1 MHSLKTT
8 CAGQIFALAKSH
20 ESVGKR
26 TRNRIPKEERK
37 ALVESF
43 IKKHQNLNNGTFPSL
58 SLTHKEIG
66 GSFYTIREIV
76 REIIQENRVLG
87 SGDLNFGGNGSN
99 HLQDQS
105 LSSSVHPLS
114 LSPEGFRSASD
125 QSYNLSSEDGKTKS
139 PENGDNINGS
149 KAIPEDGG
157 SDILICQEVN
167 GNQVFKEGAGL
178 IHQSMDSTDIS
189 KTQFVASTCE
199 GNDTGLQNRVQTVCD
214 SFATKPHDQGLDV
227 DNKDKGFEEIPFM
240 ETEGTKPVNSDERVN
255 DAGVIRIEVANTSND
270 ILGAIDM
277 LEGTVVETFPLSS
290 VTSTMDSLDAQLGEL
305 DKVCDGGKV
314 TETKVE
320 TESSIV
326 NPVDL
331 EEISSSTSDVLEEK
345 ETEVIVGQM
354 PNHSS
359 GHMEM
364 KVGEKFVNP
373 ASLDVECADTK
384 ETVVVNAV
392 MGNIHETNEF
402 SNGTL
407 TTEQK
412 IPTSGTELGSCK
424 DDRAKVDTM
433 TSHARNEV
441 ASVEKKTTME
451 KGKLDASDSSNSQ
464 KENNA
469 TLNRIKPESWK
480 GESNMGRQE
489 TNPLLA
495 ALKSFLIAFVKF
507 WSE

>member
-1 MHSLKTT
+1 MHALKTT
-8 CAGQIFALAKSH
+8 CAGQIFALAKPH

-43 IKKHQNLNNGTFPSL
+43 IKKHQNLNNGSFPSL

-87 SGDLNFGGNGSN
+87 SGDFNFGGNGSN
-99 HLQDQS
+99 HL
-105 LSSSVHPLS
+105 SSSIIMDPVPPLS
-114 LSPEGFRSASD
+114 LSPAGDE
-125 QSYNLSSEDGKTKS
+125 SYDLSSEDGKTKS
-139 PENGDNINGS
+139 PEYENNINGS
-149 KAIPEDGG
+149 KAVTEGGGG
-157 SDILICQEVN
+157 SDILNGREVN
-167 GNQVFKEGAGL
+167 GSQVFKEDDVEL
-178 IHQSMDSTDIS
+178 VHQSMDSTDIS
-189 KTQFVASTCE
+189 KTQFAASCSE
-199 GNDTGLQNRVQTVCD
+199 KNRLQTVCV
-214 SFATKPHDQGLDV
+214 V
-227 DNKDKGFEEIPFM
+227 DNKDNGFEEIPYM
-240 ETEGTKPVNSDERVN
+240 ETDSTKPFNSDEM
-255 DAGVIRIEVANTSND
+255 ANTTKD
-270 ILGAIDM
+270 IIGAIDM
-277 LEGTVVETFPLSS
+277 LEGAVVETFPLSS
-290 VTSTMDSLDAQLGEL
+290 VTSTMDLLDAQLGEL
-305 DKVCDGGKV
+305 DKVCDGGEV

-320 TESSIV
+320 IESSIV
-326 NPVDL
+326 NLVD
-331 EEISSSTSDVLEEK
+331 LEEK

-354 PNHSS
+354 PNHTS

-364 KVGEKFVNP
+364 KVREKLVNP

-392 MGNIHETNEF
+392 IGNNINETKAF

-407 TTEQK
+407 TSEQK

-433 TSHARNEV
+433 RSYAGNEV

-451 KGKLDASDSSNSQ
+451 KGKLDASSDSSSSQ
-464 KENNA
+464 KESNA
-469 TLNRIKPESWK
+469 TLDRIKPESWK
-480 GESNMGRQE
+480 GDNMGRQE

-495 ALKSFLIAFVKF
+495 TLKSLLTAFVKF